1 MHKHNTL
8 YTSKLN
14 EYVLIYE
21 SPYQQKER
29 GIDFMKK
36 TTRISAMIMTVIMIF
51 SITACN
57 NSANSANNSYNTDNN
72 AGSAADNGKTLA
84 DAGKDSVVI
93 AIGSE
98 PETLDPTKGW
108 GHGNSPIVQSTL
120 VKYTSELNF
129 ENDLA
134 VDYKLSD
141 DGLTWTFKIRDDAYF
156 TDGEKVTAEDVAF
169 TLETAKASNGS
180 FDLTYMESAVAQD
193 ETTVVITLSRPTSI
207 FLNTL
212 ASVGIVPEH
221 AYNDDYG
228 MNPIGSGPYKFVEW
242 RPQEQIMFTANENY
256 YGEAPDIKNVT
267 VVFMS
272 EDAALAA
279 VKAGQVDVAYSVAT
293 LATTQVNG
301 YHVEAI
307 QSADNRGFTLPVLP
321 DEGRTT
327 QSGVPIGNNVTCN
340 LEIRQAIA
348 YAIDR
353 EQVVDTVLNGFGRP
367 AYSENDGMPWN
378 NPDVKIETDVEYAK
392 KLLLDNG
399 WTDTDGDG
407 IVEKDGLKAEFK
419 CVYPSGDSVRQAV
432 GMAAAE
438 QLLDIGI
445 KVDIEGMS
453 WDEIMKVM
461 FSEAVL
467 MGWGSSSPNET
478 YYLYR
483 SEGALLDDFY
493 NPEGYQNDI
502 TDAYLDAAMSA
513 LTVEEAYE
521 NWKKVQWDGVT
532 GTAMQGECPW
542 VWIVNLDH
550 VTYVRDGL
558 SIGSQP
564 IHGHGHGLPLIQNLN
579 EWSWTK

>member
-1 MHKHNTL
+1 MEKNKRIL
-8 YTSKLN
+8 AMLMA
-14 EYVLIYE
+14 VL
-21 SPYQQKER
+21 
-29 GIDFMKK
+29 
-36 TTRISAMIMTVIMIF
+36 MIF
-51 SITACN
+51 GITACN
-57 NSANSANNSYNTDNN
+57 NSANSANNSYNTDNG
-72 AGSAADNGKTLA
+72 AGSVADNGKALA

-141 DGLTWTFKIRDDAYF
+141 DGLTWTFIIRDDAYF
-156 TDGEKVTAEDVAF
+156 TDGEKVTADDVAF

-180 FDLTYMESAVAQD
+180 FDLTYIESAVAQD
-193 ETTVVITLSRPTSI
+193 ETTVIITLSRPTSI

-353 EQVVDTVLNGFGRP
+353 EQIADTVLNGFGRP

-432 GMAAAE
+432 GMAVAE

-478 YYLYR
+478 YYLYS

-513 LTVEEAYE
+513 LTVEEANE

>member
-1 MHKHNTL
+1 
-8 YTSKLN
+8 
-14 EYVLIYE
+14 
-21 SPYQQKER
+21 
-29 GIDFMKK
+29 MKK
-36 TTRISAMIMTVIMIF
+36 NKRISAMLMAVLMIF
-51 SITACN
+51 GITACN
-57 NSANSANNSYNTDNN
+57 NSANSANNSYNTDNG
-72 AGSAADNGKTLA
+72 AGSVADNGKALA

-141 DGLTWTFKIRDDAYF
+141 DGLTWTFTIRDDAYF
-156 TDGEKVTAEDVAF
+156 TDGEKVTADDVAF

-242 RPQEQIMFTANENY
+242 KPQEQIMFTANENY

-353 EQVVDTVLNGFGRP
+353 EQVADTVLNGFGRP

>member
-1 MHKHNTL
+1 MEKNKRIL
-8 YTSKLN
+8 AMLMA
-14 EYVLIYE
+14 VL
-21 SPYQQKER
+21 
-29 GIDFMKK
+29 
-36 TTRISAMIMTVIMIF
+36 MIF
-51 SITACN
+51 GITACN
-57 NSANSANNSYNTDNN
+57 NSANSANNSYNTDNG
-72 AGSAADNGKTLA
+72 AGSVADNGKALA

-141 DGLTWTFKIRDDAYF
+141 DGLTWTFIIRDDAYF
-156 TDGEKVTAEDVAF
+156 TDGEKVTADDVAF

-180 FDLTYMESAVAQD
+180 FDLTYIESAVAQD
-193 ETTVVITLSRPTSI
+193 ETTVIITLSRPTSI

-353 EQVVDTVLNGFGRP
+353 EQIADTVLNGFGRP

-378 NPDVKIETDVEYAK
+378 NPDVRLETDVEYAK

-513 LTVEEAYE
+513 LTVEEANE

>member
-1 MHKHNTL
+1 
-8 YTSKLN
+8 
-14 EYVLIYE
+14 
-21 SPYQQKER
+21 
-29 GIDFMKK
+29 MKK
-36 TTRISAMIMTVIMIF
+36 NKRILAMLMAVLMIF
-51 SITACN
+51 GITACN
-57 NSANSANNSYNTDNN
+57 NSANSANNSYNTDNG
-72 AGSAADNGKTLA
+72 AGSVADNGKALA

-141 DGLTWTFKIRDDAYF
+141 DGLTWTFTIRDDAYF
-156 TDGEKVTAEDVAF
+156 TDGEKVTADDVAF

-353 EQVVDTVLNGFGRP
+353 EQVADTVLNGFGRP

-407 IVEKDGLKAEFK
+407 IVEKDGLKAEFR

>member
-1 MHKHNTL
+1 
-8 YTSKLN
+8 
-14 EYVLIYE
+14 
-21 SPYQQKER
+21 
-29 GIDFMKK
+29 MKK
-36 TTRISAMIMTVIMIF
+36 NKRISAMLMAVLMIF
-51 SITACN
+51 GITACN
-57 NSANSANNSYNTDNN
+57 NSANSANNSYNTDNG
-72 AGSAADNGKTLA
+72 AGSVADNGKALA

-141 DGLTWTFKIRDDAYF
+141 DGLTWTFTIRDDAYF
-156 TDGEKVTAEDVAF
+156 TDGEKVTADDVAF

-193 ETTVVITLSRPTSI
+193 ETTVVITLSRSTSI

-293 LATTQVNG
+293 LATTQVNR

-353 EQVVDTVLNGFGRP
+353 EQVADTVLNGFGRP

>member
-1 MHKHNTL
+1 MEKNKRIL
-8 YTSKLN
+8 AMLMA
-14 EYVLIYE
+14 VL
-21 SPYQQKER
+21 
-29 GIDFMKK
+29 
-36 TTRISAMIMTVIMIF
+36 MIF
-51 SITACN
+51 GITACN
-57 NSANSANNSYNTDNN
+57 NSANSANNSYNTDNG
-72 AGSAADNGKTLA
+72 AGSVADNGKALA

-141 DGLTWTFKIRDDAYF
+141 DGLTWTFIIRDDAYF
-156 TDGEKVTAEDVAF
+156 TDGEKVTADDVAF

-180 FDLTYMESAVAQD
+180 FDLTYIESAVAQD
-193 ETTVVITLSRPTSI
+193 ETTVIITLSRPTSI

-353 EQVVDTVLNGFGRP
+353 EQIADTVLNGFGRP

-432 GMAAAE
+432 GMAVAE

-478 YYLYR
+478 YYLYS

-513 LTVEEAYE
+513 LTVEEANE
-521 NWKKVQWDGVT
+521 NWKKVQWDGV
-532 GTAMQGECPW
+532 MQGECPW

>member
-1 MHKHNTL
+1 M
-8 YTSKLN
+8 S
-14 EYVLIYE
+14 
-21 SPYQQKER
+21 
-29 GIDFMKK
+29 MKK
-36 TTRISAMIMTVIMIF
+36 IVALLMVLVMVLSLA
-51 SITACN
+51 ACG
-57 NSANSANNSYNTDNN
+57 AKEAP
-72 AGSAADNGKTLA
+72 AGSEAPKAEAQTLEAAEV
-84 DAGKDSVVI
+84 KDSVII

-108 GHGNSPIVQSTL
+108 GHGNAPIVQSTL
-120 VKYTSELNF
+120 VKYKADLTF

-134 VDYKLSD
+134 TDYSLDES
-141 DGLTWTFKIRDDAYF
+141 GLIWTFTLRDDAYF
-156 TDGEKVTAEDVAF
+156 TDGEKVTASDVAF
-169 TLETAKASNGS
+169 TLETAKAAQGS
-180 FDLTYMESAVAQD
+180 VDLTYMESAVAQD
-193 ETTVVITLSRPTSI
+193 DTTLVVTLSKPTSI

-221 AYNDDYG
+221 AYGEDYG
-228 MNPIGSGPYKFVEW
+228 TNPIGSGPYKFVEW

-256 YGEAPDIKNVT
+256 YGGEPAIKNVT

-279 VKAGQVDVAYSVAT
+279 VQAGQVDVAYSTAT
-293 LATTQVNG
+293 LGTTEVAG

-307 QSADNRGFTLPVLP
+307 TSADNRGFTLPVLP
-321 DEGRTT
+321 AEGKTT
-327 QSGVPIGNNVTCN
+327 ESGAPIGNDVTCN
-340 LEIRQAIA
+340 IEIRQAIA

-353 EQVVDTVLNGFGRP
+353 QAVADMVLNGFGRP

-378 NPDVKIETDVEYAK
+378 NPEVKIETDVEYAK
-392 KLLLDNG
+392 KLLADAG
-399 WTDTDGDG
+399 WVDTDGDG
-407 IVEKDGLKAEFK
+407 IVEKDGLEAEFK

-438 QLLDIGI
+438 QLQAIGI
-445 KVDIEGMS
+445 KVNVEGMS

-467 MGWGSSSPNET
+467 MGWGSAIPNET

-493 NPEGYQNDI
+493 NPEGYMNET
-502 TDAYLDAAMSA
+502 TDAYLNAAMEA
-513 LTVEEAYE
+513 LTVEEANK
-521 NWKKVQWDGVT
+521 NWQLAQWDGTT
-532 GTAMQGECPW
+532 GTAMQGQCPW

-558 SIGSQP
+558 SIGDQP
-564 IHGHGHGLPLIQNLN
+564 IHGHGHGLPLIQNLQ
-579 EWSWTK
+579 EWAWTE

>member
-1 MHKHNTL
+1 
-8 YTSKLN
+8 
-14 EYVLIYE
+14 
-21 SPYQQKER
+21 
-29 GIDFMKK
+29 MKK
-36 TTRISAMIMTVIMIF
+36 NKRISAMLMAVLMLF
-51 SITACN
+51 GITACN
-57 NSANSANNSYNTDNN
+57 NSANSANNSYNTDNG
-72 AGSAADNGKTLA
+72 AGSVADNGKALA

-141 DGLTWTFKIRDDAYF
+141 DGLTWTFTIRDDAYF
-156 TDGEKVTAEDVAF
+156 TDGEKVTADDVAF

-353 EQVVDTVLNGFGRP
+353 EQVADTVLNGFGRP

>member
-1 MHKHNTL
+1 
-8 YTSKLN
+8 
-14 EYVLIYE
+14 
-21 SPYQQKER
+21 
-29 GIDFMKK
+29 MKK
-36 TTRISAMIMTVIMIF
+36 NKRISAMLMAVLMIF
-51 SITACN
+51 GITACN
-57 NSANSANNSYNTDNN
+57 NSANSANNSYNTDNG
-72 AGSAADNGKTLA
+72 AGSVADNGKALE

-129 ENDLA
+129 ENDIA

-141 DGLTWTFKIRDDAYF
+141 DGLTWTFTIRDDAYF
-156 TDGEKVTAEDVAF
+156 TDGEKVTADDVAF

-353 EQVVDTVLNGFGRP
+353 EQIADTVLNGFGRP

-392 KLLLDNG
+392 RLLLDNG

-513 LTVEEAYE
+513 LTVEEANE